1 MAPKKVTTRANSSLY
16 KATKATLAA
25 KKGKVTFADNT
36 LPLTTVNN
44 GSDVENSK
52 QRPTYTRG
60 RHSHLQS

>member
-16 KATKATLAA
+16 KATKVILAA
-25 KKGKVTFADNT
+25 EKGKVTFADNT

-52 QRPTYTRG
+52 
-60 RHSHLQS
+60 